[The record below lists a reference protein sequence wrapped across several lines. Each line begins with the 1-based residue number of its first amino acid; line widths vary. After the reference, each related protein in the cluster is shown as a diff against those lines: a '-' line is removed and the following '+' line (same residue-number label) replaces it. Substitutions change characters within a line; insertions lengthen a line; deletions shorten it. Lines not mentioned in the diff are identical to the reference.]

1 MMVHSLGPS
10 DAMRTIIWLHGFSEL
25 TLPIL
30 RNARPRGCFPPI
42 SFFLFSFLQLT
53 ASIPKT
59 REHSMRQQYDNKK
72 MTRDGF
78 VFVLAASVFVFAS
91 PQPSAAFSSVRFH
104 SVGSVRP
111 TGAPSIRRRG
121 KMTNVYMGDEDAPAW
136 NRRKMLSIA
145 TYVALSQPWPESA
158 CAASQPPA
166 HMGDIVLLIGA
177 TSVLGQRA
185 CEQLLKRGYSV
196 RGLTRRQADVK
207 KAVAGTRLADVE
219 WVEGNLNQISDFAPG
234 IIKGVKKIIFAPI
247 LASRAGMVC

>member
-1 MMVHSLGPS
+1 
-10 DAMRTIIWLHGFSEL
+10 
-25 TLPIL
+25 
-30 RNARPRGCFPPI
+30 
-42 SFFLFSFLQLT
+42 
-53 ASIPKT
+53 
-59 REHSMRQQYDNKK
+59 MRQQYDNKK
-72 MTRDGF
+72 MTINGF
-78 VFVLAASVFVFAS
+78 VVVLAASVFVFAS
-91 PQPSAAFSSVRFH
+91 PQPSAAFSSVRFY
-104 SVGSVRP
+104 SVGTVRP

-145 TYVALSQPWPESA
+145 TYVALTQPWPESA